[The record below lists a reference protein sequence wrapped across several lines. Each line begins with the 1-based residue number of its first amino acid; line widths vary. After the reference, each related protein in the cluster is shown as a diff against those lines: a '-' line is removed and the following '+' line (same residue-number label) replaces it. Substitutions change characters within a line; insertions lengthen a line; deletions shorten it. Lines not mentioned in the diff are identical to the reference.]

1 MLRVRRVVALFTVMI
16 AFAPPIAASDIDYGS
31 SDAWLAR
38 PEIESAASLT
48 PADSDYRNMQAIAR
62 ADVFYLHPTTGM
74 KSATDNVPVDDPQA
88 RATAHVMLMT
98 QATPFNGVA
107 RVYAPHYRQA
117 ALHVFDGNETAL
129 QGPMNRA
136 YEDIRR
142 AFAYYAEHD
151 NHDRPFFLVGH
162 SQGSNHGLR
171 LLIEEISGT
180 PLADRLVAAYLPGMP
195 TPRAPFDT
203 HLATIA
209 PCTTPMQTGCV
220 AAWGVFAE
228 GYRDFG
234 DWEAVNHF
242 WDANVGRWRSAR
254 GMSLVS
260 VNPVNWREDD
270 APTLPAAHLG
280 AVPFGVTQSHFS
292 RVMPHLVGARTVNG
306 YTLVSPTP
314 LPADLFYDGGVFDEG
329 NYHVFDIALFWADL
343 RANARNRF
351 VAFLAAQG
359 QAAGPLIIAPAAVTA
374 IAGRPFRLT
383 LGLRNGPAAF
393 NAEGLPAGLSLE
405 SDTGEISGSPRTM
418 GRHVVTLTAIAQTA
432 TDIAELVLLIE
443 ADSHHQRD

>member
-48 PADSDYRNMQAIAR
+48 PADSGYRNMQAIAR

-74 KSATDNVPVDDPQA
+74 KSAADNVPVDDPQA

-151 NHDRPFFLVGH
+151 NHGRPFFLVGH

-292 RVMPHLVGARTVNG
+292 RVMPHLVGARTENG

-314 LPADLFYDGGVFDEG
+314 LPADLFDDGGIFDEG

-343 RANARNRF
+343 RANARTRLA
-351 VAFLAAQG
+351 AFLASEG
-359 QAAGPLIIAPAAVTA
+359 QRAELLIETPAVAMATV
-374 IAGRPFRLT
+374 GQPFHLKP
-383 LGLRNGPAAF
+383 GLRGGPATFDAS
-393 NAEGLPAGLSLE
+393 GLPPGLFLDSI
-405 SDTGEISGSPRTM
+405 TGEIYGTPEVA
-418 GRHVVTLTAIAQTA
+418 GIHVLALRA
-432 TDIAELVLLIE
+432 TDTASTDMVELVLRIVAE
-443 ADSHHQRD
+443 RN